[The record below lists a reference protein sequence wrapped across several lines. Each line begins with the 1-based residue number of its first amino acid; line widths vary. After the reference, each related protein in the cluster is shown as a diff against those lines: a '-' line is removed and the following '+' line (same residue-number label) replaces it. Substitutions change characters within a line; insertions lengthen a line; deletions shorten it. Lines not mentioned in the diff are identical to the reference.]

1 MPVPIMTNTNPL
13 HTIANMFDSRAEFP
27 DWEKRI
33 SDHFSQ
39 EFARPDS
46 VSTIPSLNLVPNH
59 SVMDGQLVRFRCMV
73 QDMFDPEFYLAKYQV
88 RNMKDG
94 AMRTLCGRYRDV
106 VSCGPGEEL
115 VTEGPE
121 CETGDR
127 LALYCVSPPGEAA
140 WVVDHFRKVE
150 GVEAGPSGTR
160 ANNLKRSLEGEVGD
174 MEVET
179 ESEAAVSGGTA
190 DAVKKHKTDS
200 VPGGAISQTGGT
212 QKPTLNLP
220 LPAPH
225 GKASIVKLYD
235 VKDGDIKLN
244 DIIEVVGI
252 VSLDPNLAV
261 PDADDEM
268 GSSPS
273 LPPPSLVPRLHAL
286 TFTHLSHNNPL
297 LPSLPPFPPVNEVAR
312 VELLHILTTCML
324 GDKLAA
330 DYLLLHL
337 ISKVYLRRDVLVLG
351 KLSLNLHNMTTHEE
365 WPKRLATLLS
375 LFTTNSHY
383 LPLSRATLDNS
394 SFTPKKDFEANRL
407 VSGCLQ
413 LGPSTH
419 LWLDETVMTDGQLT
433 APGLKNLTALGNLIT
448 WQKLEYDFKFQAME
462 YETDIPCLVMSE
474 GRSMLPS
481 DMQIMVKPDQ
491 VEARPDLISKT
502 FCEVGASLTG
512 DLLDRIRQYITT
524 SRLLEYNLTEN
535 VMKAVQDDFVSMRQ
549 ADQGMTAEDFHAL
562 LVLGRLSNQFNQFCI
577 LCMYYVVLVS
587 LSHGRTSL
595 DPQDWEEAKRMQKEK
610 KERAAALPAR
620 FVNHI
625 LSSLDSIYYFRGGA
639 NMANGMPMHLNAGQ

>member
-13 HTIANMFDSRAEFP
+13 HTVANMFDSRAEFP

-33 SDHFSQ
+33 LDHFSK

-88 RNMKDG
+88 RNVKEG
-94 AMRTLCGRYRDV
+94 TMRTLCGRYRDM
-106 VSCGPGEEL
+106 VSCAPGEEL

-160 ANNLKRSLEGEVGD
+160 TNNLKRSLEGEVGD

-179 ESEAAVSGGTA
+179 ESEPAGSGGTEA
-190 DAVKKHKTDS
+190 AKKHKTES
-200 VPGGAISQTGGT
+200 GSGEAASQTVGT
-212 QKPTLNLP
+212 QKPSLNLP
-220 LPAPH
+220 LPASH

-244 DIIEVVGI
+244 DVIEVVGI

-261 PDADDEM
+261 PDVDDEM

-383 LPLSRATLDNS
+383 LPLSRASLDSS

-502 FCEVGASLTG
+502 FCEVGANLTG
-512 DLLDRIRQYITT
+512 ELLDRIRQYITT

-549 ADQGMTAEDFHAL
+549 AEQGMTAEDFHAL
-562 LVLGRLSNQFNQFCI
+562 LVLGRLI
-577 LCMYYVVLVS
+577 S

-595 DPQDWEEAKRMQKEK
+595 DPQDWEKAKRMEKER
-610 KERAAALPAR
+610 KERAAALPA
-620 FVNHI
+620 
-625 LSSLDSIYYFRGGA
+625 RGGA

>member
-1 MPVPIMTNTNPL
+1 VINTVHTAITNVMPVPVMANTNPL
-13 HTIANMFDSRAEFP
+13 QTIANMFESRAEFP
-27 DWEKRI
+27 DWERRVL
-33 SDHFSQ
+33 DHFSK
-39 EFARPDS
+39 ELAMSDA

-59 SVMDGQLVRFRCMV
+59 SIMDGQLVRFRCMV
-73 QDMFDPEFYLAKYQV
+73 QDMFDPEFYLAQYQV
-88 RNMKDG
+88 RNIKDG
-94 AMRTLCGRYRDV
+94 SMRTLCGRYRDV
-106 VSCGPGEEL
+106 VSCGPCEEL

-121 CETGDR
+121 CETRDR
-127 LALYCVSPPGEAA
+127 LALYCVSPPGEAP

-160 ANNLKRSLEGEVGD
+160 TNNLKRSLEGEVGE
-174 MEVET
+174 MEVENNDDASPGP
-179 ESEAAVSGGTA
+179 ENSSSGGPEA
-190 DAVKKHKTDS
+190 IKKHKPETPVS
-200 VPGGAISQTGGT
+200 GVGASQVPGTL
-212 QKPTLNLP
+212 KPSLNLP
-220 LPAPH
+220 LPSQH

-235 VKDGDIKLN
+235 VNDGDIKLN
-244 DIIEVVGI
+244 DVIEVVGI

-261 PDADDEM
+261 PEAAEDEM

-273 LPPPSLVPRLHAL
+273 LPPPSLVPRLHVL
-286 TFTHLSHNNPL
+286 SFTHLAHNNPL
-297 LPSLPPFPPVNEVAR
+297 LPPLAPFPPLQEVAK

-324 GDKLAA
+324 GDTLAA
-330 DYLLLHL
+330 EYLLLHL
-337 ISKVYLRRDVLVLG
+337 ISKVYLRKDVLVLG

-375 LFTTNSHY
+375 LLTTNSHY
-383 LPLSRATLDNS
+383 LPLTRATLDNS

-407 VSGCLQ
+407 VSGSLQ

-481 DMQIMVKPDQ
+481 DMQIMVKPCQ

-502 FCEVGASLTG
+502 FGEVGASLTSE
-512 DLLDRIRQYITT
+512 LLDRVRQYITT
-524 SRLLEYNLTEN
+524 SRLLEYNLTEQ

-549 ADQGMTAEDFHAL
+549 AEQGMTVEDFHAL
-562 LVLGRLSNQFNQFCI
+562 LVLGRLI
-577 LCMYYVVLVS
+577 S
-587 LSHGRTSL
+587 LSNGRTSL
-595 DPQDWEEAKRMQKEK
+595 DPQDWEEAKRMEKER
-610 KERAAALPAR
+610 KERASTLPA
-620 FVNHI
+620 
-625 LSSLDSIYYFRGGA
+625 RGGA

>member
-1 MPVPIMTNTNPL
+1 M
-13 HTIANMFDSRAEFP
+13 
-27 DWEKRI
+27 
-33 SDHFSQ
+33 
-39 EFARPDS
+39 
-46 VSTIPSLNLVPNH
+46 
-59 SVMDGQLVRFRCMV
+59 G
-73 QDMFDPEFYLAKYQV
+73 
-88 RNMKDG
+88 
-94 AMRTLCGRYRDV
+94 
-106 VSCGPGEEL
+106 

-160 ANNLKRSLEGEVGD
+160 TNNLKRSLEGEVGD

-179 ESEAAVSGGTA
+179 ESEPAGSGGTEA
-190 DAVKKHKTDS
+190 AKKHKTES
-200 VPGGAISQTGGT
+200 GSGEAASQTVGT
-212 QKPTLNLP
+212 QKPSMNLP
-220 LPAPH
+220 LPASH

-244 DIIEVVGI
+244 DVIEVVGI

-261 PDADDEM
+261 PDVDDEM

-383 LPLSRATLDNS
+383 LPLSRASLDSS

-502 FCEVGASLTG
+502 FCEVGANLTG
-512 DLLDRIRQYITT
+512 ELLDRIRQYITT

-549 ADQGMTAEDFHAL
+549 AEQGMTAEDFHAL
-562 LVLGRLSNQFNQFCI
+562 LVLGRLI
-577 LCMYYVVLVS
+577 S

-595 DPQDWEEAKRMQKEK
+595 DPQDWEKAKRMEKER
-610 KERAAALPAR
+610 KERAAALPA
-620 FVNHI
+620 
-625 LSSLDSIYYFRGGA
+625 RGGA

>member
-13 HTIANMFDSRAEFP
+13 HTIANMFDSRAEYP

-33 SDHFSQ
+33 LDHFSK

-94 AMRTLCGRYRDV
+94 TMRTLCGRYRDM
-106 VSCGPGEEL
+106 VSCGPNEEL

-160 ANNLKRSLEGEVGD
+160 TNNLKRSLEGEVGD
-174 MEVET
+174 MEVES
-179 ESEAAVSGGTA
+179 ESEPAGSGGTEA
-190 DAVKKHKTDS
+190 AKKHKTENA
-200 VPGGAISQTGGT
+200 PGTAASQTVGT

-235 VKDGDIKLN
+235 VKDNDIKLN
-244 DIIEVVGI
+244 DVIEVVGI

-261 PDADDEM
+261 PDVDDEM
-268 GSSPS
+268 GSSPT

-383 LPLSRATLDNS
+383 LPLSRASLDNS

-413 LGPSTH
+413 LGASTH

-502 FCEVGASLTG
+502 FCEVGANLSG
-512 DLLDRIRQYITT
+512 ELLDRIRQYITT

-549 ADQGMTAEDFHAL
+549 AEQGMTAEDFHAL
-562 LVLGRLSNQFNQFCI
+562 LVLGRLI
-577 LCMYYVVLVS
+577 S

-595 DPQDWEEAKRMQKEK
+595 DPQDWEKAKRMEKER
-610 KERAAALPAR
+610 KERAAALPA
-620 FVNHI
+620 
-625 LSSLDSIYYFRGGA
+625 RGGA

>member
-1 MPVPIMTNTNPL
+1 
-13 HTIANMFDSRAEFP
+13 
-27 DWEKRI
+27 
-33 SDHFSQ
+33 
-39 EFARPDS
+39 
-46 VSTIPSLNLVPNH
+46 
-59 SVMDGQLVRFRCMV
+59 
-73 QDMFDPEFYLAKYQV
+73 
-88 RNMKDG
+88 
-94 AMRTLCGRYRDV
+94 
-106 VSCGPGEEL
+106 
-115 VTEGPE
+115 
-121 CETGDR
+121 
-127 LALYCVSPPGEAA
+127 
-140 WVVDHFRKVE
+140 
-150 GVEAGPSGTR
+150 
-160 ANNLKRSLEGEVGD
+160 

-179 ESEAAVSGGTA
+179 ESEAGVSGGTA

-337 ISKVYLRRDVLVLG
+337 ISKVYLRKDVLVLG

-365 WPKRLATLLS
+365 WPKRL
-375 LFTTNSHY
+375 
-383 LPLSRATLDNS
+383 
-394 SFTPKKDFEANRL
+394 
-407 VSGCLQ
+407 VSGSLQ

-512 DLLDRIRQYITT
+512 ELLDRIRQYITT

-562 LVLGRLSNQFNQFCI
+562 LVLGRLI
-577 LCMYYVVLVS
+577 S

-595 DPQDWEEAKRMQKEK
+595 DPQDWEEAKRIQKEK
-610 KERAAALPAR
+610 RERAAALP
-620 FVNHI
+620 
-625 LSSLDSIYYFRGGA
+625 SRGGA

>member
-1 MPVPIMTNTNPL
+1 MPVPIMTNANPL
-13 HTIANMFDSRAEFP
+13 HTVANMFDSRAEFP

-33 SDHFSQ
+33 LDHFSK

-94 AMRTLCGRYRDV
+94 TMRTLCGRYRDM
-106 VSCGPGEEL
+106 VSCAPGEEL

-160 ANNLKRSLEGEVGD
+160 TNNLKRSLEGEVGD

-179 ESEAAVSGGTA
+179 ESEPAGSGGTEA
-190 DAVKKHKTDS
+190 AKKHKTES
-200 VPGGAISQTGGT
+200 VPGAAVSQTLGT
-212 QKPTLNLP
+212 QKPSLNLP
-220 LPAPH
+220 LPASH

-244 DIIEVVGI
+244 DVIEVVGI

-261 PDADDEM
+261 PDVDDEM

-383 LPLSRATLDNS
+383 LPLSRASLDSS

-407 VSGCLQ
+407 VSGSLQ

-502 FCEVGASLTG
+502 FCEVGANLTG
-512 DLLDRIRQYITT
+512 ELLDRIRQYITT
-524 SRLLEYNLTEN
+524 SRLLEYNLTDN

-549 ADQGMTAEDFHAL
+549 AEQGMTAEDFHAL
-562 LVLGRLSNQFNQFCI
+562 LVLGRLI
-577 LCMYYVVLVS
+577 S

-595 DPQDWEEAKRMQKEK
+595 DPQDWEKAKRMEKER
-610 KERAAALPAR
+610 KERAAALPA
-620 FVNHI
+620 
-625 LSSLDSIYYFRGGA
+625 RGGA

>member
-1 MPVPIMTNTNPL
+1 MPVPVMTNTNPL

-33 SDHFSQ
+33 LDHFSK

-94 AMRTLCGRYRDV
+94 TMRTLCGRYRDM

-160 ANNLKRSLEGEVGD
+160 TNNLKRSLEGEVGD

-179 ESEAAVSGGTA
+179 ESEPAGSGGTEA
-190 DAVKKHKTDS
+190 AKKHKTENA
-200 VPGGAISQTGGT
+200 PGGAASQTTGT

-220 LPAPH
+220 LPASH

-244 DIIEVVGI
+244 DVIEVVGI

-261 PDADDEM
+261 PDVDDEM

-383 LPLSRATLDNS
+383 LPLSRASLDNS

-502 FCEVGASLTG
+502 FCEVGANLTG
-512 DLLDRIRQYITT
+512 ELLDRIRQYITT
-524 SRLLEYNLTEN
+524 TRLLEYTLTEN

-549 ADQGMTAEDFHAL
+549 AEQGMTAENFHAL
-562 LVLGRLSNQFNQFCI
+562 LVLGRLI
-577 LCMYYVVLVS
+577 S

-595 DPQDWEEAKRMQKEK
+595 DPQDWEEAKRMEKER
-610 KERAAALPAR
+610 KERAAALPA
-620 FVNHI
+620 
-625 LSSLDSIYYFRGGA
+625 RGGA

>member
-13 HTIANMFDSRAEFP
+13 HTIANMFDSRAEYP

-33 SDHFSQ
+33 LDHFSK

-94 AMRTLCGRYRDV
+94 TMRTLCGRYRDM
-106 VSCGPGEEL
+106 VSCGPNEEL

-160 ANNLKRSLEGEVGD
+160 TNNLKRSLEGEVGD
-174 MEVET
+174 MEVES
-179 ESEAAVSGGTA
+179 ESEPAGSGGTEA
-190 DAVKKHKTDS
+190 AKKHKTENA
-200 VPGGAISQTGGT
+200 PGTAASQTVGT

-235 VKDGDIKLN
+235 VKDNDIKLN
-244 DIIEVVGI
+244 DVIEVVGI

-261 PDADDEM
+261 PDVDDEM
-268 GSSPS
+268 GSSPT

-383 LPLSRATLDNS
+383 LPLSRASLDNS

-413 LGPSTH
+413 LGASTH

-502 FCEVGASLTG
+502 FCEVGANLSG
-512 DLLDRIRQYITT
+512 ELLDRIRQYITT

-549 ADQGMTAEDFHAL
+549 AEQGMTAEDFHAL
-562 LVLGRLSNQFNQFCI
+562 LVLGRLI
-577 LCMYYVVLVS
+577 S

-595 DPQDWEEAKRMQKEK
+595 DPQDWEEAKRMEKER
-610 KERAAALPAR
+610 KERAAALPA
-620 FVNHI
+620 
-625 LSSLDSIYYFRGGA
+625 RGGA